1 MPPAVLVPSAGQG
14 FGPCKDVGDM
24 DRRVDP
30 IFDER
35 LDGSPGNARA
45 MRLPFLLHGGEDS
58 LRLPEGPG

>member
-1 MPPAVLVPSAGQG
+1 
-14 FGPCKDVGDM
+14 M